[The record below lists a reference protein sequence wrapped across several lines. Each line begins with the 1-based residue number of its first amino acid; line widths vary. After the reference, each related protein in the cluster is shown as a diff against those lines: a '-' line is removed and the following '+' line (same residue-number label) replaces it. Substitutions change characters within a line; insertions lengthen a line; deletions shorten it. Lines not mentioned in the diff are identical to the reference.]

1 MSESNLSKIKPKFR
15 TSGRVSG
22 NFGKNKVRTNGNTDL
37 GYTNKDSIS
46 PVTTQDEYLNRMY
59 RTIELTTDKKVQSFC
74 YQQIKQILVQRGV
87 Y

>member
-1 MSESNLSKIKPKFR
+1 MTESNLSKIKPKFR
-15 TSGRVSG
+15 TTGQVTG
-22 NFGKNKVRTNGNTDL
+22 NFGVPKVRTNGNTDI
-37 GYTNKDSIS
+37 GYTSKEKIHR
-46 PVTTQDEYLNRMY
+46 VVTQDEYLERMY